1 MPHSAAPMPGAVR
14 SQPRPVGPDVQHVG
28 RVHRQQR
35 RRAAE
40 QHREQVERDGAE
52 HERAS
57 SARSAGPTSSVC
69 QPGGST
75 GAASSAPPL
84 RTRSTMTPPTSGEQR
99 RDGAV
104 ARPTRP
110 ARYTRPPSAGPA
122 MVATCQVEEL
132 SATAV
137 PNCARGTRF
146 GSIAWPVGHRRRRA
160 PRRTAPSPRTPATPS
175 RGPRAA
181 NASSSSAQR
190 HSTAKQAARMRR
202 RSQRSARCPAGSDQQ
217 HERQELRQADEPEVE
232 RIARDLVHLP
242 ADRHGLH
249 LHGERRDEARRDEA
263 REVAVAQ
270 HRATRVGGR
279 VHAGARPVNEAI
291 CDVRIARRGRAA
303 RLRSDRRSAAR

>member
-1 MPHSAAPMPGAVR
+1 
-14 SQPRPVGPDVQHVG
+14 
-28 RVHRQQR
+28 
-35 RRAAE
+35 
-40 QHREQVERDGAE
+40 
-52 HERAS
+52 
-57 SARSAGPTSSVC
+57 
-69 QPGGST
+69 
-75 GAASSAPPL
+75 
-84 RTRSTMTPPTSGEQR
+84 
-99 RDGAV
+99 
-104 ARPTRP
+104 
-110 ARYTRPPSAGPA
+110 

-146 GSIAWPVGHRRRRA
+146 GSSAWPVGMAKAR
-160 PRRTAPSPRTPATPS
+160 ATPNSTITANTGRAES
-175 RGPRAA
+175 RPRAGEHEQQ
-181 NASSSSAQR
+181 QR
-190 HSTAKQAARMRR
+190 AEALERE
-202 RSQRSARCPAGSDQQ
+202 AGSEDAAAVAAVGEVPGRQDQQ

-249 LHGERRDEARRDEA
+249 LHGERGDEARRDEA